1 MTFRNPLFA
10 LAAGAMLAASPAAAQ
25 LTLPGAAPPAP
36 PSAAAPGD
44 PTRPKPK
51 PKAKKKDDAA
61 GPVKA
66 PPETAATDR
75 SLLHNGTGSRLEL
88 EMRDKALTVV
98 KLSFS
103 GETPGKP
110 GEACKVDAVAATP
123 LPATPAGKPH
133 GLARYE
139 VDAPSCK
146 FAFEILDGAV
156 LVESAQRPCEFSAP
170 ACRVDVNGVWGP
182 LATSLPARAKEI
194 ESARTRAETTMRA
207 HFKALVAKTS
217 GNDAVKLVARE
228 QAGFTSQREMICRDY
243 RDETKHGFC
252 AARITEARA
261 VTLAARVAEPAPAA
275 EADKGKKPRPKKARA
290 KATRSASPTASGP
303 LY

>member
-1 MTFRNPLFA
+1 
-10 LAAGAMLAASPAAAQ
+10 MLAASPAAAQ
-25 LTLPGAAPPAP
+25 LTLPGAAPPP
-36 PSAAAPGD
+36 PAGPIGVAD
-44 PTRPKPK
+44 PAKPKPK
-51 PKAKKKDDAA
+51 PKAKKKEAAA

-66 PPETAATDR
+66 PAETAATDR
-75 SLLHNGTGSRLEL
+75 SLLHNGVGGRLEL
-88 EMRDKALTVV
+88 ELRDKALTVV
-98 KLSFS
+98 KLSLA
-103 GETPGKP
+103 GEAPGRP
-110 GEACKVDAVAATP
+110 GEACKVDLVTTTP

-156 LVESAQRPCEFSAP
+156 LVESAQRPCEFSTP

-207 HFKALVAKTS
+207 NFKALVAKTS

-243 RDETKHGFC
+243 QGENKHGFC
-252 AARITEARA
+252 AARVTEARA
-261 VTLAARVAEPAPAA
+261 VALAAKVAEPAP
-275 EADKGKKPRPKKARA
+275 EPEGKPARRPRPKPKPQRA
-290 KATRSASPTASGP
+290 AAPPPAAAP
-303 LY
+303 M